1 MVADATTMTPNTA
14 HYDWVVRVD
23 THTGHPLGWE
33 NPSSFWHGGQDSY
46 ASVIFERYIFFRFRC
61 FKNKREISGVMGAI
75 DLPLIIFIQN
85 EWVSWCLRN
94 FKLLAIMCW
103 TTATLPL
110 PQNCLYNHWYFS
122 IYRVVTRRYTSRYI
136 FKFVLFAWPPCIK
149 HSGEKV
155 LL

>member
-1 MVADATTMTPNTA
+1 MAADVTTMTPNTA

-23 THTGHPLGWE
+23 IHTRVILWGGKIRQV
-33 NPSSFWHGGQDSY
+33 FDMGGQDSY
-46 ASVIFERYIFFRFRC
+46 ASVIFERYIFFRLRC
-61 FKNKREISGVMGAI
+61 FKCKREISRVMGTI
-75 DLPLIIFIQN
+75 DLPLIIFIQI

-122 IYRVVTRRYTSRYI
+122 IIQCGHEKSTRLDISINAYSSRDHP
-136 FKFVLFAWPPCIK
+136 V
-149 HSGEKV
+149 
-155 LL
+155 